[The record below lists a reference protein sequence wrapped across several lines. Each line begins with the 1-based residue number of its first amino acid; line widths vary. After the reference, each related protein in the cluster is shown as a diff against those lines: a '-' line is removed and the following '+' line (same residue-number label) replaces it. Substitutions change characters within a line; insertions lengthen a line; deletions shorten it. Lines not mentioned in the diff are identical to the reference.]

1 MADAL
6 SGPCGRRLQHWS
18 CKATG
23 YNMIIDQRRLGLA
36 RPRKDNVIMDIIF
49 EKNVEE
55 KSERSARAPA

>member
-1 MADAL
+1 
-6 SGPCGRRLQHWS
+6 
-18 CKATG
+18 
-23 YNMIIDQRRLGLA
+23 MIIDQRRLGLA